1 MKLLRHLR
9 SEFAHLHILYYC
21 SLNLSFHFSYRVIGL
36 QNLHLDDG
44 SVEALMSQELLQ
56 SLKLRATM
64 PQRDGMYVCLS
75 YPVGFFGCCLFF
87 FIFGQHS
94 LIKFR
99 KGEQDGINEILL
111 SLVYSINNK
120 MRVMNPIVVHYNEE
134 PLFAMPV
141 EDIHNALYKTYN
153 VVGCSTVLQG
163 FSCAIFLSTGFSSRV
178 SLQCGVLFEFFP
190 HRFSSVV

>member
-21 SLNLSFHFSYRVIGL
+21 SLNLSLHFSYRVIGL

-87 FIFGQHS
+87 YLWPAFLDKVQKRWIGWHKRNFI
-94 LIKFR
+94 
-99 KGEQDGINEILL
+99 L

-141 EDIHNALYKTYN
+141 EDIHNVLYKIYN

>member
-1 MKLLRHLR
+1 MSLRSKLDYKYCSYVAKQIRLKDGAASTATTTVVVVLVSMSSTNKQTIALQMKLLRHLR

-21 SLNLSFHFSYRVIGL
+21 SLNLSLHFSYRVIGL

-87 FIFGQHS
+87 Y
-94 LIKFR
+94 LW
-99 KGEQDGINEILL
+99 
-111 SLVYSINNK
+111 
-120 MRVMNPIVVHYNEE
+120 P
-134 PLFAMPV
+134 A
-141 EDIHNALYKTYN
+141 
-153 VVGCSTVLQG
+153 
-163 FSCAIFLSTGFSSRV
+163 FLDKVQKR
-178 SLQCGVLFEFFP
+178 
-190 HRFSSVV
+190 